1 MRRSEHGR
9 WRVVLRGG
17 PGVLGVLG
25 LLAGCGPAATS
36 TAATSQSV
44 PFELPALDRGPGVRL
59 AARPASATVVNFFA
73 SWCAPWVTELP
84 LLAAAAGRAGQ
95 IRFIG
100 VDVNDS
106 NRSAVRRLLRSAG
119 VEYRIGLDNDGQLA
133 DRYHLPGLPDTFF
146 IAADGAVRKHVIGRL
161 TPASLADG
169 LRQLT
174 AGSHA

>member
-1 MRRSEHGR
+1 
-9 WRVVLRGG
+9 
-17 PGVLGVLG
+17 
-25 LLAGCGPAATS
+25 
-36 TAATSQSV
+36 
-44 PFELPALDRGPGVRL
+44 
-59 AARPASATVVNFFA
+59 VVNFFA
-73 SWCAPWVTELP
+73 SWCAPCVTELP